1 MELMMLSTMHGN
13 SDNWS
18 DWRKLGDIEAAFP
31 CITLRRNAVGGIGVI
46 VVNKRNRAVGP
57 PTSVDLGANN
67 YPVGN
72 NLFNL

>member
-1 MELMMLSTMHGN
+1 MYHI
-13 SDNWS
+13 
-18 DWRKLGDIEAAFP
+18 KK
-31 CITLRRNAVGGIGVI
+31 NAVGGIGVI

-57 PTSVDLGANN
+57 LTSVDLGANN